1 MYIKIM
7 FTIAF
12 PGNPGKLRQPQISI
26 YGDGNRPTLY
36 SPEDFTAGMICTS
49 HIMILHILLSC
60 IVSYYNSPSSF
71 SMHYLNVL
79 SPRFVNVQA

>member
-7 FTIAF
+7 FTLAF

-36 SPEDFTAGMICTS
+36 SPQDFTAGITQ
-49 HIMILHILLSC
+49 HIVTLLRIMI
-60 IVSYYNSPSSF
+60 P
-71 SMHYLNVL
+71 
-79 SPRFVNVQA
+79 